1 MTISLE
7 TSIIIIIYIA
17 HLNRNAIPEVG
28 TKSVFR
34 WFFHCMVWNGLTW
47 NGMAYWHT
55 QVTCMPWHGQIDD
68 FKYLHASV
76 KLQQFHLKIFKAKT
90 IEQSSSTCFSPRH
103 FNEKFSL
110 LHSPCV
116 PNKLGKLYVCF
127 CFFHIFRHF
136 LCWKIT
142 FSNRFVSI
150 CGNVFRLPL
159 LPTIFILINF

>member
-68 FKYLHASV
+68 FKYLHVSV

-127 CFFHIFRHF
+127 FFSYFSPFPVLKNHF
-136 LCWKIT
+136 LQSVCVHLRKW
-142 FSNRFVSI
+142 FSFA
-150 CGNVFRLPL
+150 
-159 LPTIFILINF
+159 TIAHNFHPN

>member
-68 FKYLHASV
+68 FKYLHVSV

-127 CFFHIFRHF
+127 FFIFF
-136 LCWKIT
+136 AISCVEKSLSPIGLCPFAEMFFVCHYCPQ
-142 FSNRFVSI
+142 FSS
-150 CGNVFRLPL
+150 
-159 LPTIFILINF
+159 

>member
-7 TSIIIIIYIA
+7 TSIIIIIYLA

-28 TKSVFR
+28 TKIIFR
-34 WFFHCMVWNGLTW
+34 WFFRCMVWNGLTW
-47 NGMAYWHT
+47 NGMAFWHT
-55 QVTCMPWHGQIDD
+55 RVTCMPWHGQIDD
-68 FKYLHASV
+68 FKYLHVSV

-127 CFFHIFRHF
+127 FFSLKFFAISCVEKSLSPIG
-136 LCWKIT
+136 LCP
-142 FSNRFVSI
+142 FAEMFFV
-150 CGNVFRLPL
+150 CHYCP
-159 LPTIFILINF
+159 